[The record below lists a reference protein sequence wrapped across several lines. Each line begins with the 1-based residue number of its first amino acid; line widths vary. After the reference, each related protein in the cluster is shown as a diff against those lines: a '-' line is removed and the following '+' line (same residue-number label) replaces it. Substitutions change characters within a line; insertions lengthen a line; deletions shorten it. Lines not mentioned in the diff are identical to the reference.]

1 MQDTIGS
8 TSDASPLDREAGRAA
23 RHSARDSALPLF
35 AVRDDPRLLW
45 FALSVLLVG
54 IVASAVGIA
63 RFTIGTTITGP
74 MGSNVGSV
82 IGAVGYFAWYFVLMY
97 ALAEPGWRRLAWVTV
112 PGLIIGPVLFLLVLR
127 PDYPEMSAYLLLW
140 GTLGCALGFPAL
152 GKMVHDRY
160 VGRATVE
167 YHRKLGAL
175 LFASAGLVLLVFTPI
190 PFLDISTSLHPL
202 TYDAYAF
209 HFESTLG
216 FQPSV
221 VLARGLMPNP
231 WIEEVLLA
239 SYNVLPLGFAVMIGA
254 QIARPRR
261 PAVSLLAGLIVS
273 MAIGVIG
280 YHFLPVAGPRYLN
293 NGFPDAVPGADH
305 IPLEALLLP
314 PSPRNGMP
322 SMHFAW
328 AVLLWLTARQL
339 GNRWLSGFF
348 SILLALTFVATMAV
362 GEHYMIDL
370 VAAVPV
376 VIATVAIVAGTV
388 PWSDPARRNA
398 AVGAFAIWL
407 AWIVA
412 LRFAVPLFEAIPGL
426 SWFAIA
432 ATLWSSVKLYR
443 PLIRAFERAHAASP
457 ARARSALAAPAARVA
472 SPQVRT
478 VVAMFVLSGFAGLMY
493 EVVFSKSLALTFGGT
508 ATAIYTVLAT
518 YMGGMAFGAW
528 LGGRLAAGREHPLVL
543 YAFCEVGIGV
553 YCAATS
559 LVFAGIQVAYVHLA
573 SGIAP
578 DAPTLTALRVGL
590 GMAGLMLPT
599 VLMGMTLP
607 ILARYLEQRSYA
619 LGRSV
624 AVLYAA
630 NTVGAAV
637 GALLVGYVVIQAL
650 GIRGTTM
657 SAVVVNFLVAFLA
670 MRLHKRSTG
679 HPVDSPAPIPLAERS
694 PPSSSASERQRI
706 LLAGHAALAIL
717 GGGGAITLA
726 LEAIYMHL
734 LAVVA
739 GNSTYAFS
747 LMLFTFLLGL
757 GAGAEAARRL
767 LRRHAL
773 PLIQLLGWLEF
784 GLAIVILGGV
794 FMWDAMPAYFAS
806 FESYPL
812 ARGFAPRE
820 VVRGIV
826 CWLAMFP
833 PACVIGAIYPLA
845 MECIGRAHPRRAIRA
860 LGSAAA
866 VNTIGNIVGVLAG
879 GFLLLPLFGALPSVH
894 ALAIGSMVL
903 GALALSISPHAKRWT
918 IWTPAAMGLTL
929 LAVQPVSF
937 DYDRLASG
945 ANVYF
950 ATHNFGR
957 VIDHAESIDGGLTS
971 VSRSERPGQPPLLTL
986 LTNGKFQG
994 NDAHEG
1000 EMQAQFGF
1008 SIAPLLHTARR
1019 DRALVIGYGTGVSAR
1034 TFHEAGFRQVDI
1046 VDLSKDIVQL
1056 ADRHFGAVN
1065 AGVTRKPG
1073 VSTYI
1078 TDGRNYLLLQDRTY
1092 DVIGIEISS
1101 IWFAGAASLYN
1112 REFYELARKRL
1123 QRDGVL
1129 QQWLQLHHL
1138 SQEDLLRVLGSVRAE
1153 FRYVW
1158 VYLIGGQGIIVASND
1173 SRSSPDPQTLQTL
1186 RTTATLQPILQAF
1199 GSDPAVLR
1207 EMQLL
1212 DPAAT
1217 DRLLTSMRVPPK
1229 YWIST
1234 DDNLFLEYSTPK
1246 GNAPDHARS
1255 TEENV
1260 DFIRRRSALPK

>member
-1 MQDTIGS
+1 MHDTIEAV
-8 TSDASPLDREAGRAA
+8 SDSSLASREPAPDVA
-23 RHSARDSALPLF
+23 RHSAGTAARPLF
-35 AVRDDPRLLW
+35 AVPDDPRLLW
-45 FALSVLLVG
+45 FALGVVLVG
-54 IVASAVGIA
+54 MVASAFGIA
-63 RFTIGTTITGP
+63 RFAVGTTITGP
-74 MGSNVGSV
+74 TGSNLGSI
-82 IGAVGYFAWYFVLMY
+82 IGALGYFAWYFVLMY
-97 ALAEPGWRRLAWVTV
+97 AFARPGGHRIAPVIV
-112 PGLIIGPVLFLLVLR
+112 PGLIIGPAVFFFALHPR
-127 PDYPEMSAYLLLW
+127 YPEMSAYLLLW
-140 GTLGCALGFPAL
+140 GTMGCVLGVPAL
-152 GKMVHDRY
+152 AKMLHDRY
-160 VGRATVE
+160 IGQEPVE
-167 YHRKLGAL
+167 YRTKLRAL
-175 LFASAGLVLLVFTPI
+175 LFASLAFVLLAFAPI

-202 TYDAYAF
+202 TYDAFAYR
-209 HFESTLG
+209 FESTLG

-221 VLARGLMPNP
+221 VLARGLVDNP
-231 WIEEVLLA
+231 WLQTLLVA
-239 SYNVLPLGFAVMIGA
+239 SYNVLPLGFAVVIGA
-254 QIARPRR
+254 QAARPDR
-261 PAVSLLAGLIVS
+261 PSFSPIAGLIVS

-280 YHFLPVAGPRYLN
+280 YHFFPVAGPLYLN
-293 NGFPDAVPGADH
+293 NGFPLAVPRADL
-305 IPLEALLLP
+305 IPLEAVPLQP
-314 PSPRNGMP
+314 VPRNGVP

-339 GNRWLSGFF
+339 GNRWLYGAF
-348 SILLALTFVATMAV
+348 SILLALTFVATMAL

-370 VAAVPV
+370 IAAVPV
-376 VIATVAIVAGTV
+376 AIATVAIIAGRL
-388 PWSDPARRNA
+388 PWSEPSRRKA
-398 AVGAFAIWL
+398 ALGGFAIWI

-426 SWFAIA
+426 SWIAIA
-432 ATLWSSVKLYR
+432 ATLWFSVTLYR
-443 PLIRAFERAHAASP
+443 PLMRAFERYP
-457 ARARSALAAPAARVA
+457 AVWRAPAETAFVQPAARTF

-518 YMGGMAFGAW
+518 YMGGMALGAW
-528 LGGRLAAGREHPLVL
+528 LGGRLAAGRDNPLVI
-543 YAFCEVGIGV
+543 YAFCEMGIGA
-553 YCAATS
+553 YCAATA
-559 LVFAGIQVAYVHLA
+559 LVFGAIQLGYVHLA

-578 DAPTLTALRVGL
+578 DAPVLTALRVAL

-630 NTVGAAV
+630 NTIGAAL
-637 GALLVGYVVIQAL
+637 GALLVGYAIIQAL
-650 GIRGTTM
+650 GMRGTTM
-657 SAVVVNFLVAFLA
+657 CAVLVNFLVAFLA
-670 MRLHKRSTG
+670 IRLHKASAG
-679 HPVDSPAPIPLAERS
+679 QPVEERAVPETSAAPSAPAA
-694 PPSSSASERQRI
+694 
-706 LLAGHAALAIL
+706 AGRNVVVAGYVALAIL
-717 GGGGAITLA
+717 GVGGAITLA
-726 LEAIYMHL
+726 LETIYIHL

-767 LRRHAL
+767 LQRHGV
-773 PLIQLLGWLEF
+773 PLATLLGWLEF

-794 FMWDAMPAYFAS
+794 FLWDAMPAYFAS
-806 FESYPL
+806 FETYPL
-812 ARGFAPRE
+812 ARGFAARE

-833 PACVIGAIYPLA
+833 PAFFIGAIYPLA
-845 MECIGRAHPRRAIRA
+845 MECIGRAQPSRSIHA

-866 VNTIGNIVGVLAG
+866 LNTIGNIVGVLVG
-879 GFLLLPLFGALPSVH
+879 GFVLLPLLGALPSVH
-894 ALAIGSMVL
+894 VLAIASMVL
-903 GALALSISPHAKRWT
+903 GVLALSISPQAKRWT
-918 IWTPAAMGLTL
+918 TWMPAATALLL
-929 LAVQPVSF
+929 LAAQPASF

-950 ATHNFGR
+950 ATLNFGK
-957 VIDHAESIDGGLTS
+957 VIDHAESIEGGLTS
-971 VSRSERPGQPPLLTL
+971 VTESQSPGQPPVHTL

-994 NDAHEG
+994 NDASGG

-1008 SIAPLLHTARR
+1008 ALAPLLHNSRR

-1034 TFHEAGFRQVDI
+1034 TLHEAGFQQLDV

-1065 AGVTRKPG
+1065 AGVTRQPG

-1078 TDGRNYLLLQDRTY
+1078 TDGRNYLLLQDRAY

-1123 QRDGVL
+1123 RPDGVL
-1129 QQWLQLHHL
+1129 QQWVQLHHL
-1138 SQEDLLRVLGSVRAE
+1138 SQQDVLRVLGSVRSE

-1158 VYLIGGQGIIVASND
+1158 LYVIGGQGIIVASND
-1173 SRSSPDPQTLQTL
+1173 RASVPGPEALQAL
-1186 RTTATLQPILQAF
+1186 RTTASLQPILQAL
-1199 GSDPAVLR
+1199 GGDPGVLR
-1207 EMQLL
+1207 QTQLL

-1217 DRLLTSMRVPPK
+1217 DRLLTSLPVPLK
-1229 YWIST
+1229 YWVST
-1234 DDNLFLEYSTPK
+1234 DDNLSLEYSTPK
-1246 GNAPDHARS
+1246 GNAPDQART
-1255 TEENV
+1255 TEQNV
-1260 DFIRRRSALPK
+1260 QFIRQRSAPRK